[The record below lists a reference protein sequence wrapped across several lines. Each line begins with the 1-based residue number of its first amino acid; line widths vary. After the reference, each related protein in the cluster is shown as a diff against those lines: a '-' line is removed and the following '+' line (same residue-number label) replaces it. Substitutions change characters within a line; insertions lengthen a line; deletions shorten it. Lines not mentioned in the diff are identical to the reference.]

1 MNPRPAL
8 LAVTSLALLSACAHT
23 RPATAPFRPGPEGAR
38 ARARTDSLRYPYT
51 KADIDFMSGMIHHH
65 AQAIQIAGWAPT
77 HGASPAVIRLTERVI
92 NAQNDE
98 IALMQSWLRA
108 RSQPVPEPNAAGM
121 PMMMDGTEHV
131 MPAPSSCL
139 S

>member
-77 HGASPAVIRLTERVI
+77 HGASPAVIRLGKKPG
-92 NAQNDE
+92 A
-98 IALMQSWLRA
+98 IALTLMPCTPHSPASA
-108 RSQPVPEPNAAGM
+108 RVKLITAALL
-121 PMMMDGTEHV
+121 V
-131 MPAPSSCL
+131 L
-139 S
+139 